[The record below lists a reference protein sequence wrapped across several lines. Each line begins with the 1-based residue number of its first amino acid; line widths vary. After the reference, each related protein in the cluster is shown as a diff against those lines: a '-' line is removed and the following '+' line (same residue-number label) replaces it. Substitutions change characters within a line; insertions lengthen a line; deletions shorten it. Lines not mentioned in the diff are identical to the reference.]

1 LPPSNLDD
9 AEGKRRTSGRIFID
23 LPLVPCLVRRL
34 LASQEFILTGV
45 SMKVT
50 RNLGMLL
57 LGVWLIATGLIPLLN
72 LSFSGLGT
80 IMAVLAIAAGVLIIV
95 GR

>member
-1 LPPSNLDD
+1 LNLDD

-23 LPLVPCLVRRL
+23 LPLVSGLVRRL

-57 LGVWLIATGLIPLLN
+57 VGVWFIATGLIPLLN

>member
-1 LPPSNLDD
+1 LNLDD

-23 LPLVPCLVRRL
+23 LPLVPGLVRRL